1 MFNDGLTLHGYA
13 KMALPQKVMEI
24 VDPSLLLDHENE
36 RIRIEE
42 CLVAVVRT
50 GVFCSMESPSE
61 RIQMTDVVAKLC
73 AAREIFTG
81 RITFSIFMEVEGQS
95 KILAGDASM
104 TGDVYSFGIL
114 LLEMFTRRRPT
125 DNMFND
131 GLTLHGYAKMAL
143 PQKVMEIVDPS
154 LLLDHENERI
164 RIEECLVAV
173 VRTGVFCSMESPSE
187 RIQMTDVVAKLCA
200 AREILTGRSI

>member
-1 MFNDGLTLHGYA
+1 
-13 KMALPQKVMEI
+13 
-24 VDPSLLLDHENE
+24 
-36 RIRIEE
+36 
-42 CLVAVVRT
+42 
-50 GVFCSMESPSE
+50 
-61 RIQMTDVVAKLC
+61 
-73 AAREIFTG
+73 
-81 RITFSIFMEVEGQS
+81 
-95 KILAGDASM
+95 M

-200 AREILTGRSI
+200 AREIFTGRSI